1 MYTMCNESY
10 WDNTKFDIR
19 IEQFLKCQYLF
30 LCTCI
35 DLKAQKT
42 ICLNIGNNVPDLVI
56 VIMSMTLTKWNL
68 TIKVF
73 VTNSTK
79 YSCNYVH
86 SNYDN
91 VRRPH
96 VLYCWT

>member
-10 WDNTKFDIR
+10 WDDTKFDFR

-30 LCTCI
+30 LLQNI
-35 DLKAQKT
+35 

-68 TIKVF
+68 NIKAF

-91 VRRPH
+91 VRRPY